1 MAIAHAKLSLR
12 SEVSKSNRG
21 RSCPVGRGCNYVFL
35 MFDSDSMVLLALKDY
50 GRSTIFYACFLYQ
63 SELWLGREGV
73 RKSGL
78 IEKTVTVFVEPCF
91 ILFYKQTQTRGS
103 VIGHLN

>member
-1 MAIAHAKLSLR
+1 M
-12 SEVSKSNRG
+12 
-21 RSCPVGRGCNYVFL
+21 GRGCNYVFL

-91 ILFYKQTQTRGS
+91 ILFYKQTLKNGFHFTNTCS
-103 VIGHLN
+103 

>member
-1 MAIAHAKLSLR
+1 
-12 SEVSKSNRG
+12 
-21 RSCPVGRGCNYVFL
+21 
-35 MFDSDSMVLLALKDY
+35 MVLLAPKDY
-50 GRSTIFYACFLYQ
+50 GRSTIFYAWFLYQ

-91 ILFYKQTQTRGS
+91 ILFYKQTQKKWILFHEHVLITSMMTWFCYWTSELTVVS
-103 VIGHLN
+103 V

>member
-1 MAIAHAKLSLR
+1 M
-12 SEVSKSNRG
+12 
-21 RSCPVGRGCNYVFL
+21 GRGCNYVFL
-35 MFDSDSMVLLALKDY
+35 MFDSDSMVLLAPKDH

-63 SELWLGREGV
+63 SELWLGRERV

-91 ILFYKQTQTRGS
+91 ILFYKQTQNMNSISRTRAHN
-103 VIGHLN
+103 VDDDVVLLLDI

>member
-1 MAIAHAKLSLR
+1 M
-12 SEVSKSNRG
+12 
-21 RSCPVGRGCNYVFL
+21 FF

-91 ILFYKQTQTRGS
+91 ILFYKQTHAHN
-103 VIGHLN
+103 VDDDVVLLLDI

>member
-1 MAIAHAKLSLR
+1 M
-12 SEVSKSNRG
+12 
-21 RSCPVGRGCNYVFL
+21 GRGCNYVFL
-35 MFDSDSMVLLALKDY
+35 MFDSDSMVLLAPKDY

-73 RKSGL
+73 WKSGL

-91 ILFYKQTQTRGS
+91 IFFYKQTQKNGFYFTNTCS
-103 VIGHLN
+103 